1 MKENENVWNQAK
13 TTKELTR
20 QVSTVLIDLGWL
32 LTTAESCTGGNLASA
47 LCAEKD
53 TASFFGTGVVT
64 FNNEAKHKVLGVN
77 NATLEKYTAVSSQTV
92 GEMAQGALELA
103 DADISIAI
111 SGYAGPDG
119 GEDGTP
125 AGTVWFGWSFRG
137 EVTTAVQHFT
147 GECEDVIEKAVR
159 YALSE
164 LLRQIP
170 HWKKQL
176 H

>member
-1 MKENENVWNQAK
+1 MTANIWNEAK

-20 QVSTVLIDLGWL
+20 QVAEVLPELGWY

-47 LCAEKD
+47 LCAESD
-53 TASFFGTGVVT
+53 TADFFETGIVT
-64 FNNEAKHKVLGVN
+64 FSDDAKHNVLGVN
-77 NATLEKYTAVSSQTV
+77 KATLEKYTAVSEQTV
-92 GEMAQGALELA
+92 KEMALGALNVAKA
-103 DADISIAI
+103 DLSIAI

-125 AGTVWFGWSFRG
+125 AGTVWFAWGFRG
-137 EVTTAVQHFT
+137 EATAAVQHFT
-147 GECEDVIEKAVR
+147 GECQDVIEKAVR

-164 LLRQIP
+164 MLRQIP
-170 HWKKQL
+170 QWKKKL

>member
-1 MKENENVWNQAK
+1 MTENIWNEAK
-13 TTKELTR
+13 TLKELTR
-20 QVSTVLIDLGWL
+20 QVATVLPDLGWY

-47 LCAEKD
+47 LCAEAD
-53 TASFFGTGVVT
+53 TASFFNTGVVT
-64 FNNEAKHKVLGVN
+64 FSDDAKHKVLGVSK
-77 NATLEKYTAVSSQTV
+77 ATLDKYTAVSGQTV
-92 GEMAQGALELA
+92 SEMAQGALKLA
-103 DADISIAI
+103 AADLSIAI

-119 GEDGTP
+119 GDDGTP
-125 AGTVWFGWSFRG
+125 AGTVWFAWGFRG
-137 EVTTAVQHFT
+137 EVSTAVQHFT

-164 LLRQIP
+164 LLRRIP

>member
-1 MKENENVWNQAK
+1 MKENIWNQAK
-13 TTKELTR
+13 TTKELTS
-20 QVSTVLIDLGWL
+20 QVSTVLTDLGWL
-32 LTTAESCTGGNLASA
+32 LTTAESCTGGNVASA

-64 FNNEAKHKVLGVN
+64 FNNEAKHKVLGVS

-92 GEMAQGALELA
+92 GEMAEGALKLA
-103 DADISIAI
+103 DADVSIAI

-125 AGTVWFGWSFRG
+125 A
-137 EVTTAVQHFT
+137 
-147 GECEDVIEKAVR
+147 ECEDVIEKAVR